1 MGARFDEL
9 TFGWDNE
16 FSSAM
21 VFVPRFA
28 IGGTPV
34 TNAEFLAFVEDGG
47 YRTREWWASEDWRWR
62 VRAAAMRDQ
71 LIGPIGA
78 LYIGVTAGH

>member
-1 MGARFDEL
+1 
-9 TFGWDNE
+9 
-16 FSSAM
+16 M

-62 VRAAAMRDQ
+62 VRAE
-71 LIGPIGA
+71 LNHPIVWMPRGA
-78 LYIGVTAGH
+78 GGWCYRALFDLGGIRLVPVR